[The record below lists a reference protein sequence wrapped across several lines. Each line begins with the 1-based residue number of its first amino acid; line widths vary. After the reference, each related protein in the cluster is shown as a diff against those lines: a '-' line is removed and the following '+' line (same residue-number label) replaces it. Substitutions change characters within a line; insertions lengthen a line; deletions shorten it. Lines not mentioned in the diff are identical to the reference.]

1 MSDINNLT
9 IKIKEAEVKYGE
21 WNMRISKERF
31 SDNYRVYLKHESWTD
46 STRIDRL
53 FPTYEEAY
61 QYVKEYVEEVAKI
74 SKKDEENLTW
84 EKPHVKKS
92 KKI

>member
-1 MSDINNLT
+1 MSDINNLVV
-9 IKIKEAEVKYGE
+9 KIKEASVQYGE
-21 WNMRISKERF
+21 WSMRISKERF
-31 SDNYRVYLKHESWTD
+31 SDNYRVFLKHCSWAD
-46 STRIDRL
+46 STKIDRL

-74 SKKDEENLTW
+74 SKKNEKILTW
-84 EKPHVKKS
+84 EKPRVKKS

>member
-31 SDNYRVYLKHESWTD
+31 SDNYRVFLKHQSWTD

-74 SKKDEENLTW
+74 SKKNEENLT
-84 EKPHVKKS
+84 
-92 KKI
+92 

>member
-1 MSDINNLT
+1 MSDINNLVV
-9 IKIKEAEVKYGE
+9 KIKEATVQYGE
-21 WNMRISKERF
+21 WYFRISKAMF
-31 SDNYRVYLKHESWTD
+31 DDGYKVYLKHCSWAD
-46 STRIDRL
+46 STKIDRL

-61 QYVKEYVEEVAKI
+61 QYIKEYVEEVAKI

-84 EKPHVKKS
+84 EKPRVKKS